1 MMMIGFRTRTAHGA
15 RRTALFLS
23 TAAALALVSAACGD
37 GDPPS
42 TTPRAGSRDAG
53 TSGGEAAGGAAG
65 SSTGGGTQ
73 GTGTGPAT
81 PSSSPLE
88 AGIDE
93 ALAQGSSTP
102 TAAPREIVPL
112 SAGEAQTFQQGVE
125 AFEVRGDDASAR
137 SSFEAVLVSNSTAYR
152 AAYNLGY
159 LAERRGDT
167 RDAILNY
174 QRALDIKPDYP
185 IALRALFRLLDRMGR
200 SSEGLSQVQS
210 RASAFPDN
218 PEIQAILAEAYIA
231 ANRAEEGVVI
241 ARRMLITDANS
252 LQAFQILLK
261 ASIQQDRKALT
272 SELLTRI
279 ADNLTQTVPFESCSG
294 GGMAEVRQQCKLWA
308 FCKFTQGQMAAA
320 EGRKFEALQYY
331 QNAVDADPTFVEARV
346 LVASYQLDGGQ
357 LEPAIENLEAARRL
371 APTWLPVLVGLGNA
385 YRGRADYAGAMTILR
400 EAERLYPSSPEVP
413 IAIGMVYYDA
423 RTANFES
430 LDRGRAD
437 QAAMDAFRRAQGL
450 SGGTGDTELAA
461 LIQAAQDDYDI
472 ATAPPPEPP
481 PSQGGTEPGGWGE
494 GGGEGGGWGE
504 PGTETGTGTGTGTE
518 TGTGTG
524 TGTGTETGTG
534 TGTGDGWGGGGW

>member
-1 MMMIGFRTRTAHGA
+1 MNTDKHRFENRLRCWPSRTAAPDRSIGVH
-15 RRTALFLS
+15 RCSSVVPVLFLAS
-23 TAAALALVSAACGD
+23 LALLPACGD
-37 GDPPS
+37 GDHPS
-42 TTPRAGSRDAG
+42 TTPRAGSGDAG
-53 TSGGEAAGGAAG
+53 TSGGDAAGGGTEPSAG
-65 SSTGGGTQ
+65 GGTGGGA
-73 GTGTGPAT
+73 GPAT
-81 PSSSPLE
+81 PSESPLE

-93 ALAQGSSTP
+93 ALAQGPGTPSS
-102 TAAPREIVPL
+102 APREIVPL
-112 SAGEAQTFQQGVE
+112 SATEAQTFQQGVE
-125 AFEVRGDDASAR
+125 AFELRGDDASAR
-137 SSFEAVLVSNSTAYR
+137 SSFEAVLVSNPTAYR

-167 RDAILNY
+167 REAILNY
-174 QRALDIKPDYP
+174 QRALDVKPDYP

-261 ASIQQDRKALT
+261 ASIQQQRKALT
-272 SELLTRI
+272 TELLTRI
-279 ADNLTQTVPFESCSG
+279 SDNLTQTVPFESCSG
-294 GGMAEVRQQCKLWA
+294 GGAAEVRQQCKLWA
-308 FCKFTQGQMAAA
+308 FCKFTQGQLAAE

-357 LEPAIENLEAARRL
+357 LDPAIENLEAARRL

-413 IAIGMVYYDA
+413 IGIGMVYYDA
-423 RTANFES
+423 RTANFEG

-450 SGGTGDTELAA
+450 SGGTGDAELAA
-461 LIQAAQDDYDI
+461 LLQAAQDDYDI

-481 PSQGGTEPGGWGE
+481 PSQGGGTEPGGWGE
-494 GGGEGGGWGE
+494 GEGGGWGE
-504 PGTETGTGTGTGTE
+504 PGTTDQGTGTTDQGTGS
-518 TGTGTG
+518 
-524 TGTGTETGTG
+524 
-534 TGTGDGWGGGGW
+534 GDGWGGGGW